1 MCYFPGVRWE
11 VLDLE
16 GFTIPPFIINQL
28 CNSASPKFTFGHIS
42 KIIDMTKTKIK
53 HISTVF
59 QSYQKKFITAHS
71 IVNTTFYEKV
81 TCIFL
86 SHMKKLI

>member
-16 GFTIPPFIINQL
+16 GFTIPPFNINQL

-42 KIIDMTKTKIK
+42 KNPRDMTKTKIK
-53 HISTVF
+53 HISTAF
-59 QSYQKKFITAHS
+59 QSYQNKFLAAH
-71 IVNTTFYEKV
+71 
-81 TCIFL
+81 
-86 SHMKKLI
+86 